1 MAMLYYMS
9 SKIFQDIFLNNE
21 PDDSILNAQYVI
33 VSARI
38 RKRSGT
44 DAKNIIVA
52 NQLLYPNAYVYS
64 ELSEELA
71 RDRYYDQME
80 LALPFFASLTKGA
93 LEEDYQI
100 VFLCTKKE
108 YKGMPYLDWMADFI
122 YKKFK
127 FPVYEYLSFVAG
139 CKLIDYDEK
148 KVLKKCNKILKE
160 TSKKQYMK
168 NVQTPQGR
176 EIIKKQ
182 IMKMSKKELK
192 KKVKKLG
199 MYHETL
205 SKEDMRE
212 LLILYM

>member
-1 MAMLYYMS
+1 M
-9 SKIFQDIFLNNE
+9 
-21 PDDSILNAQYVI
+21 
-33 VSARI
+33 
-38 RKRSGT
+38 
-44 DAKNIIVA
+44 
-52 NQLLYPNAYVYS
+52 
-64 ELSEELA
+64 
-71 RDRYYDQME
+71 
-80 LALPFFASLTKGA
+80 
-93 LEEDYQI
+93 
-100 VFLCTKKE
+100 
-108 YKGMPYLDWMADFI
+108 
-122 YKKFK
+122 
-127 FPVYEYLSFVAG
+127 YEYLTFVAG
-139 CKLIDYDEK
+139 CKLIDYNEK

-205 SKEDMRE
+205 SKEDMRD